1 MINNV
6 KNLELQAA
14 AAGSDDQ
21 ENQLEMMSNWL
32 YYSHKPIW
40 SITSV
45 FLSKSYILNE
55 KMKYEIESYS

>member
-32 YYSHKPIW
+32 
-40 SITSV
+40 
-45 FLSKSYILNE
+45 
-55 KMKYEIESYS
+55 